1 MTNTKLFLASLW
13 LASSMAWAAP
23 GAHGPDGEHLA
34 EPGAGNA
41 AATSTPSTETFTENF
56 ELVAKLYSTELS
68 VLVDEYNTNAPVLNA
83 TLTLEVGDLTSSA
96 TFHEDAGDYAFD
108 DPTLLKVLQQAGQHE
123 LIFTLTTPS
132 QTDLLLATLNSS
144 GEATEHVGHGHSHSG
159 GDAHEHHGHFDEL
172 LHSPYAIS
180 AVALIALG
188 VLIAVVLRVR
198 RNASTRTS
206 KKIQS

>member
-1 MTNTKLFLASLW
+1 MTNPKLFLASLW
-13 LASSMAWAAP
+13 LVTSLAWAAP

-34 EPGAGNA
+34 EPGAGNTA
-41 AATSTPSTETFTENF
+41 AQSTPSTETFTENF

-96 TFHEDAGDYAFD
+96 TFHKDAGDYAFD

-132 QTDLLLATLNSS
+132 QTDLLLATLNSN
-144 GEATEHVGHGHSHSG
+144 GGATEHVGHGHSHDDEG
-159 GDAHEHHGHFDEL
+159 EHDHHGHLDEL
-172 LHSPYAIS
+172 LYSPYAWL
-180 AVALIALG
+180 ATALGLG
-188 VLIAVVLRVR
+188 VLILVVR
-198 RNASTRTS
+198 RIRRPASTTVS
-206 KKIQS
+206 KKI